1 MAIELIQ
8 KEQKPGKQKTY
19 KIGDTF
25 KLSKY
30 KQAYILARIE
40 SVKVHLVRLDNGN
53 EWHKP
58 VSVSNDLKITQEEF
72 DEITNG
78 KSSDFIQTDYTLT
91 EI

>member
-1 MAIELIQ
+1 MAIELIK
-8 KEQKPGKQKTY
+8 KEQKPGEQKTY

-25 KLSKY
+25 KHLKSGE
-30 KQAYILARIE
+30 AYILARVE
-40 SVKVHLVRLDNGN
+40 SDKVHLVCLDDGN
-53 EWHKP
+53 EWHNP
-58 VSVSNDLKITQEEF
+58 VSVSNDVKITQEEF